1 MTSKMTRNRQTA
13 QTARTK
19 RAEQASPLARHF
31 TLRSLLRFAAPS
43 IGMMIIISLYTV
55 TDGIF
60 IGRFAGSDALAASNI
75 VYPVINLVL
84 GLAIM
89 LASGGSALVAKN
101 LGEGKTVA
109 ARRRFTLITVTAI
122 ALASALAILAVAAGD
137 GLLFLL
143 GASPE
148 LLADCRSYLYAL
160 LPFFPFAA
168 LMILF
173 NAFFIADGRP
183 MQGFRVSVLA
193 GLTNAGLDYFFLAHL
208 GLGVF
213 GAGLATGIADL
224 LSAVIGLLYF
234 WRSSRTL
241 HFTKPQ
247 LEWRALDQAM
257 YNGSSELVTQLSVG
271 ITTFLFNILTFR
283 YAGADGVAAISVIL
297 YAEMLLTAIYMG
309 FTNGVAPVFSYQFGA
324 RDFGELRR
332 LVRLSLMAIAGGAL
346 LSFGLSRLLAAPLI
360 SLFLPQ
366 GGHVYELTHQ
376 GFLLFSLSFLLCG
389 FNLFISGFFTAIS
402 DGRTSALMSF
412 ARNLLGIVIFLL
424 TLPHLFGLRGVWL
437 AVPAAD
443 ITALIFGL
451 FLLAARMRDFSAR
464 ALYHHRHHTPGRVSR
479 ETSYRAD

>member
-1 MTSKMTRNRQTA
+1 M
-13 QTARTK
+13 
-19 RAEQASPLARHF
+19 
-31 TLRSLLRFAAPS
+31 
-43 IGMMIIISLYTV
+43 
-55 TDGIF
+55 
-60 IGRFAGSDALAASNI
+60 
-75 VYPVINLVL
+75 
-84 GLAIM
+84 
-89 LASGGSALVAKN
+89 
-101 LGEGKTVA
+101 
-109 ARRRFTLITVTAI
+109 
-122 ALASALAILAVAAGD
+122 
-137 GLLFLL
+137 
-143 GASPE
+143 
-148 LLADCRSYLYAL
+148 
-160 LPFFPFAA
+160 
-168 LMILF
+168 
-173 NAFFIADGRP
+173 
-183 MQGFRVSVLA
+183 LA
-193 GLTNAGLDYFFLAHL
+193 GLTNAGLDYLFLAHL

-224 LSAVIGLLYF
+224 LSAVIGLAYF

-241 HFTKPQ
+241 RFTKAP
-247 LEWRALDQAM
+247 LEWRALGQAM
-257 YNGSSELVTQLSVG
+257 YNGNSELVTQLSVG

-309 FTNGVAPVFSYQFGA
+309 FTNGVAPVFSYRFGA

-346 LSFGLSRLLAAPLI
+346 LSFGLSRLLAGPLI

-376 GFLLFSLSFLLCG
+376 GFLLFSRSFLLCG

-451 FLLAARMRDFSAR
+451 FLLVARMRDFSAR

>member
-1 MTSKMTRNRQTA
+1 MKATQHCTT
-13 QTARTK
+13 
-19 RAEQASPLARHF
+19 PLAQRF
-31 TLRSLLRFAAPS
+31 SASGLLRFAAPS
-43 IGMMIIISLYTV
+43 IGMMLVIALYTV

-60 IGRFAGSDALAASNI
+60 IGRFAGADALAASNI
-75 VYPVINLVL
+75 VYPVINLLL

-89 LASGGSALVAKN
+89 LASGGSALVAKT
-101 LGEGKTVA
+101 LGEGEAAHAREYFSLIVCAGTVVGLV
-109 ARRRFTLITVTAI
+109 F
-122 ALASALAILAVAAGD
+122 ALAAF
-137 GLLFLL
+137 LLRVPLLTAL
-143 GASPE
+143 GASAH
-148 LLADCRSYLYAL
+148 LWADCAGYLLAL

-168 LMILF
+168 AMLIF
-173 NAFFIADGRP
+173 NAFYIADGRP
-183 MQGFRVSVLA
+183 ACGFLVSIASGLA
-193 GLTNAGLDYFFLAHL
+193 NALLDYVFLAQLEL
-208 GLGVF
+208 GIA
-213 GAGLATGIADL
+213 GAGLATGLSYL
-224 LSAVIGLLYF
+224 LAAAIGLVYF
-234 WRSSRTL
+234 ARFSHTL
-241 HFTKPQ
+241 R
-247 LEWRALDQAM
+247 LVRAPLRPRVLLCAS
-257 YNGSSELVTQLSVG
+257 YNGLSEMVTQLSVG
-271 ITTFLFNILTFR
+271 VTTFLFNLMTFA
-283 YAGADGVAAISVIL
+283 YMGEDGVAAISVIL

-309 FTNGVAPVFSYQFGA
+309 FTNGVAPVFSYRFGA

-346 LSFGLSRLLAAPLI
+346 LSFGLSRLLAGPLI

-451 FLLAARMRDFSAR
+451 FLLVARMRDFSAR